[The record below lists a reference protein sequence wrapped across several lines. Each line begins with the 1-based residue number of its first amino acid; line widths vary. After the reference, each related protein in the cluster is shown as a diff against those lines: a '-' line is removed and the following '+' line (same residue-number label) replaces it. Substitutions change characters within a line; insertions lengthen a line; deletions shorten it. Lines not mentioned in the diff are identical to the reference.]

1 MDDVDIMWVPNVGPK
16 ANLPDSQYIVM
27 CSSITTIIIIIYYRP
42 TTTATTIT
50 SPGPSTSTKG
60 KGGVWVGACTPRSTK

>member
-1 MDDVDIMWVPNVGPK
+1 
-16 ANLPDSQYIVM
+16 M

-60 KGGVWVGACTPRSTK
+60 KGGVWVGACTPRSTKWKRGVNEMGKYEKDRCEAKSDT